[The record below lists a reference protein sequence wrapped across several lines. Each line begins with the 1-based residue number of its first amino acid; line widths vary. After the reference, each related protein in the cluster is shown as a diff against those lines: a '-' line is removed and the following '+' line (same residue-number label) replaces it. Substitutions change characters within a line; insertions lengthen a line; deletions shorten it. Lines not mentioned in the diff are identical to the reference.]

1 MNIETRKCT
10 DGSMTLYLPDMDET
24 YHSVHGAITESQF
37 VYIQAGLAQID
48 AQEISILE
56 FGFGTGLN
64 ALLSLAYANKAAKR
78 LHYYSVEKYP
88 LAQETLDSLNYGSL
102 LDMDA
107 EWNRLHAAEWN
118 SWFVLE
124 TTHALYKMH
133 GDFEEL
139 DLPNNSIDLL
149 SYYAFAP
156 SKQEGVWS
164 ISYLHKAANA
174 LQTGGV
180 LVTYCAKGQ
189 FRLDLQALGFEVTRL
204 PGPPGKHEMIFA
216 KLTA

>member
-1 MNIETRKCT
+1 MKIETRECT

-24 YHSVHGAITESQF
+24 YHSIHGAITESQF

-48 AQEISILE
+48 AHEISILE

-78 LHYYSVEKYP
+78 LRYYSVEKYP
-88 LAQETLDSLNYGSL
+88 LAQETLESLNYGSL
-102 LDMDA
+102 LAMDA
-107 EWNRLHAAEWN
+107 EWKRMHAAEWN
-118 SWFVLE
+118 TWNEWE
-124 TTHALYKMH
+124 TTHALYKMQ
-133 GDFEEL
+133 GDFDEL

-149 SYYAFAP
+149 YYDAFAP
-156 SKQEGVWS
+156 SKQEEVWT
-164 ISYLHKAANA
+164 IGYLQKAANA
-174 LQTGGV
+174 LKTGGV

-189 FRLDLQALGFEVTRL
+189 FRRDLQALGFEVTRL

-216 KLTA
+216 KLKS